1 MYLSTATS
9 TAIIRVSRESYRLV
23 WAALS
28 FATKLPEPLSTP
40 CVIQVLRI
48 SGTIRKSEEAAI
60 RYATETLRRAAAN
73 SGDAASAVAV
83 LRAGSNHGQLS
94 GTDADAMDL
103 DDVDDSLPESDTS
116 DKE

>member
-28 FATKLPEPLSTP
+28 FATKLPNPLSVP
-40 CVIQVLRI
+40 CVIQVLRV

-60 RYATETLRRAAAN
+60 QYATETLRRTGAI
-73 SGDAASAVAV
+73 SGSADDATGKSQT
-83 LRAGSNHGQLS
+83 GIHHEQLS
-94 GTDADAMDL
+94 EADADIM
-103 DDVDDSLPESDTS
+103 DVDDIGESPAESDAS
-116 DKE
+116 DA